1 MNLSLEQVLTRRAEE
16 IFTGPITVEALES
29 MGGGASGADAFS
41 ITDKKGKRVGFVKII
56 RNKFHKGMSEFRNHE
71 LLMKRWN
78 ESNINPQ
85 NSLFPIH
92 AIDYFDKKTIFMMMD
107 NILSEA
113 MTRSEFQPIFFDI
126 KGNPGNRKI
135 KDDFLFVSLG
145 LSLNFKDLAEVYKHF
160 LKDTQWLAKRGI
172 MDYSMTV
179 AAPPQAMLLISENIK
194 GEASRAFYTHV
205 HKLLN
210 KQTSSMKVEGGSISV
225 EPWSTEDLSLCIDLN
240 YPSPFLHT
248 TMKAELRSKYESGEY
263 SLSELRKFYK
273 SIPKFVP
280 VLDMSYQNSDNA
292 RCCSKFH
299 IIDPSQ
305 QFVVI
310 KRFQTEKKKNKKCS
324 KCHRQSVL
332 LDNCSVCGDSSCDPE
347 SYRKRFIH
355 FFESITCK
363 NAQLIRCPELCKTQ
377 TEKSKS
383 KKSKKKR
390 RKRSK
395 KQKRKGSKRKKSEK
409 S

>member
-1 MNLSLEQVLTRRAEE
+1 MSLIETLTQVSSE
-16 IFTGPITVEALES
+16 IFSGDISVQKLES

-41 ITDKKGKRVGFVKII
+41 ITDKKGKRVGFIKII
-56 RNKFHKGMSEFRNHE
+56 RNKFNKGMSEFRNHE
-71 LLMKRWN
+71 LLMERWN

-92 AIDYFDKKTIFMMMD
+92 VIDYFDKNTIFMIMD

-113 MTRSEFQPIFFDI
+113 MKLSEFQPIFFDI

-145 LSLNFKDLAEVYKHF
+145 FSLNFKELAKVYKHL

-172 MDYSMTV
+172 MDYSMTI

-194 GEASRAFYTHV
+194 GSASSAFYTHV
-205 HKLLN
+205 HKLLH
-210 KQTSSMKVEGGSISV
+210 KQTSFMKVEGGSISA

-248 TMKAELRSKYESGEY
+248 TMKAELRSKYESGDY
-263 SLSELRKFYK
+263 SLSELREFYK

-305 QFVVI
+305 QFVMI
-310 KRFQTEKKKNKKCS
+310 KKFQEKKTKNKKCS
-324 KCHRQSVL
+324 KCQRQSVL

-363 NAQLIRCPELCKTQ
+363 NAKLIRCPELCKTK
-377 TEKSKS
+377 KSKFTKSES
-383 KKSKKKR
+383 KKSKKQR
-390 RKRSK
+390 RRRSK
-395 KQKRKGSKRKKSEK
+395 KQKRKKR
-409 S
+409 